1 MREMSTP
8 TGSIPKSQTLRS
20 NPDTGPAV
28 AASVDELL
36 AGASSRTAMDKHVDS
51 LSGSPFE
58 RAVID
63 GRPYIVKHIGYDLDW
78 LARALGDR
86 DCFALTMWR
95 TGLLHALPSEID
107 PATVG
112 VAHDPASGRVS
123 MLMHDIGQWLVPAGS
138 DAVPLATHR
147 QFLTH
152 MATMHARFWD
162 FTGVPGLLDPGAR
175 YTALTPGT
183 GEREAAA
190 GHDDPVPRALGGGW
204 AALHAAAPAAH
215 ELAIALVTD
224 PAPLVAAFAETP
236 ATLIHGD
243 WKFGNLGAH
252 PDGRT
257 ILLDWGW
264 PGRAAP
270 LADVAWYLAVNC
282 DRLPESKEYTVAAYR
297 GALEAQGI
305 ATSGWWE
312 RQLGLALVGGFLQL
326 GWSKTGDAAELAWW
340 VDRIVPVARELVR

>member
-1 MREMSTP
+1 MRDIWTP
-8 TGSIPKSQTLRS
+8 NAIP
-20 NPDTGPAV
+20 DVGPPV

-36 AGASSRTAMDKHVDS
+36 AGASSRGPMDKHVDS
-51 LSGSPFE
+51 LSGSAFE
-58 RAVID
+58 RVVI
-63 GRPYIVKHIGYDLDW
+63 GGQPYILKHIGYDLDW

-95 TGLLHALPSEID
+95 TGLLHALPPTID
-107 PATVG
+107 HAIVG
-112 VAHDPASGRVS
+112 VAYARATGHVS
-123 MLMHDIGQWLVPAGS
+123 MLMHDIGRWLVPAGS
-138 DAVPLATHR
+138 NAVPLTTHR
-147 QFLTH
+147 QFLGH
-152 MATMHARFWD
+152 MAELHARFWE
-162 FTGVPGLLDPGAR
+162 FPGVPGLLDPGAR
-175 YTALTPGT
+175 YTALTPAT

-204 AALHAAAPAAH
+204 AALYAAAPVAH
-215 ELAIALVTD
+215 DLALALATD

-236 ATLIHGD
+236 VTLIHGD

-270 LADVAWYLAVNC
+270 LADLAWYLAVNC
-282 DRLPESKEYTVAAYR
+282 DRLPESKEHTIAAYR
-297 GALEAQGI
+297 HALEALGI
-305 ATSGWWE
+305 DTSGWWD

-326 GWSKTGDAAELAWW
+326 GWSKTGNAAELAWW
-340 VDRIVPVARELVR
+340 VDRIVPIAAGLMR